1 MSPHCCT
8 IIYMTNEKIKQVL
21 EAEALEAAE
30 ASLALQNERNQMDA
44 YSQCWTTEGKALL
57 AEAIRLLDKATAM
70 RFAATLV
77 GAQQ

>member
-1 MSPHCCT
+1 MSPHCC
-8 IIYMTNEKIKQVL
+8 ILIYMTNDKIKQVL

-30 ASLALQNERNQMDA
+30 ASLALQNERSQMDA
-44 YSQCWTTEGKALL
+44 YSQYWTTEGKALL

>member
-8 IIYMTNEKIKQVL
+8 IIYMTNDKIKQVL

-30 ASLALQNERNQMDA
+30 ASLALHNQRNQMDA

-77 GAQQ
+77 GEQA